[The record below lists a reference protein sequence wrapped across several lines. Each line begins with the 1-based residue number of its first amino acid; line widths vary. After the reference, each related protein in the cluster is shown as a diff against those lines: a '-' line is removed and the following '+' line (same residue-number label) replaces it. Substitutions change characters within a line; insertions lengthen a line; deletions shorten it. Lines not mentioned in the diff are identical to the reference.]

1 MVVLDF
7 SIVNVALPS
16 IERELHMPPDAV
28 QWIVTGYAISFG
40 GLLILG
46 GRAADLLG
54 RRRMFVAGLI
64 AFALAS
70 LAGGLAQD
78 PALLIAA
85 RVIQGAGAAI
95 VAPAALSLITT
106 SFPEGPKRTRAIGL
120 YGAISSV
127 GFVAGQVLGGVLVE
141 FTSWRAVF
149 LVNVPVGLA
158 AAALAPAILGSAKAT
173 SGPHRLDVRGA
184 LLITSAVTLVVFA
197 VSQGVILGWTSPL
210 VIAAIVGAA
219 AAAAGFLKA
228 ETKHPEP
235 LIRLSLLHR
244 TGLRNG
250 STLSFLLGL
259 WNGGEMLILSLY
271 LQQVLHESPLF
282 TGLAIAPQGV
292 VGFGMGLLGPR
303 LAGRIGIKRL
313 LVLTG
318 ASAAIGFAVLTRLP
332 AGGYSPVLL
341 VVMLIGLGTAGTAF
355 GSVVLASRGMAD
367 ADQGLVGGMIN
378 TSRQIGAAMGAAL
391 LPAVAESVSGAP
403 VSGDRAA
410 MLTAGLAALA
420 ATAVAWHAAHPYGQ
434 LRSAARFLCR
444 TERGSTAW
452 SGRGAPRRSATPTGI
467 RPGPRATGSRPPA
480 RPRPD
485 PRLLNPIPTMTA
497 RPPASCLGPTGSPK
511 NMTPAT
517 APTSGSMLRNAP
529 AISAETRLCPKAN
542 RVNGTRVPASA
553 SAATASTGP
562 GRAGIEG
569 APSATTLKASA
580 PSAAPR
586 NCTAVTAAGS
596 RPGSSRACA
605 TVNAA
610 DTSSETSTRPSPRT
624 LAPPPPPP
632 AVISATPPSEIAKPS
647 QASGRA
653 TVWCHSAAMT
663 ATSTGTA
670 PISRAA

>member
-54 RRRMFVAGLI
+54 RRRMFVIGLI

-78 PALLIAA
+78 PVLLIAA

-106 SFPEGPKRTRAIGL
+106 SFPEGAERTRAIGL

-127 GFVAGQVLGGVLVE
+127 GFVSGQVLGGVLVE

-158 AAALAPAILGSAKAT
+158 AAALAPAILGTAAKTTAKTT
-173 SGPHRLDVRGA
+173 SSTHRLDLRGA
-184 LLITSAVTLVVFA
+184 LLITSAVALIVFA
-197 VSQGVILGWTSPL
+197 VSQGVVLGWTSPL
-210 VIAAIVGAA
+210 VIAAVVAA
-219 AAAAGFLKA
+219 AIAAVAFGKA

-235 LIRLSLLHR
+235 LVRLDLLHR
-244 TGLRNG
+244 PGLRNG

-292 VGFGMGLLGPR
+292 VGFAMGMFGPR
-303 LAGRIGIKRL
+303 LARRMGIKRL
-313 LVLTG
+313 LVLT
-318 ASAAIGFAVLTRLP
+318 AAAAAIGFAVLTRLP

-341 VVMLIGLGTAGTAF
+341 VVTLIGLGPAGTAF

-367 ADQGLVGGMIN
+367 SDQGLVGGMIN
-378 TSRQIGAAMGAAL
+378 TSRQIGAAVGAAL
-391 LPAVAESVSGAP
+391 LPAVAEAVSAGNGQGPAG

-410 MLTAGLAALA
+410 MLAAGLAAVA
-420 ATAVAWHAAHPYGQ
+420 ATAVAWHAVHP
-434 LRSAARFLCR
+434 AWARVR
-444 TERGSTAW
+444 
-452 SGRGAPRRSATPTGI
+452 
-467 RPGPRATGSRPPA
+467 
-480 RPRPD
+480 
-485 PRLLNPIPTMTA
+485 
-497 RPPASCLGPTGSPK
+497 
-511 NMTPAT
+511 
-517 APTSGSMLRNAP
+517 
-529 AISAETRLCPKAN
+529 
-542 RVNGTRVPASA
+542 
-553 SAATASTGP
+553 TAS
-562 GRAGIEG
+562 
-569 APSATTLKASA
+569 
-580 PSAAPR
+580 
-586 NCTAVTAAGS
+586 
-596 RPGSSRACA
+596 
-605 TVNAA
+605 
-610 DTSSETSTRPSPRT
+610 
-624 LAPPPPPP
+624 
-632 AVISATPPSEIAKPS
+632 
-647 QASGRA
+647 
-653 TVWCHSAAMT
+653 
-663 ATSTGTA
+663 
-670 PISRAA
+670 

>member
-54 RRRMFVAGLI
+54 RRRMFVIGLI

-78 PALLIAA
+78 PLLLIAA

-106 SFPEGPKRTRAIGL
+106 SFPEGAERTRAIGL

-127 GFVAGQVLGGVLVE
+127 GFVSGQVLGGVLVQ

-158 AAALAPAILGSAKAT
+158 AAALAPIILGTAAKTAAKTT
-173 SGPHRLDVRGA
+173 SNTHRLDVRGA
-184 LLITSAVTLVVFA
+184 LLITSAIALIVFA
-197 VSQGVILGWTSPL
+197 VSQGVVLGWTSPL
-210 VIAAIVGAA
+210 VIAAVATAA
-219 AAAAGFLKA
+219 VATAAFMKA

-244 TGLRNG
+244 PGLRDG

-259 WNGGEMLILSLY
+259 WNGGELLILSLY

-292 VGFGMGLLGPR
+292 VGFAMGILGPR
-303 LAGRIGIKRL
+303 LAGRMGVKRL
-313 LVLTG
+313 LVLTA

-341 VVMLIGLGTAGTAF
+341 VVTLIGLGTAGTAF

-378 TSRQIGAAMGAAL
+378 TSRQIGAAVGAAL
-391 LPAVAESVSGAP
+391 LPAVAEAVSRGPAG

-410 MLTAGLAALA
+410 MLAAGLAAVA
-420 ATAVAWHAAHPYGQ
+420 ATAVAWHAAHH
-434 LRSAARFLCR
+434 
-444 TERGSTAW
+444 
-452 SGRGAPRRSATPTGI
+452 
-467 RPGPRATGSRPPA
+467 
-480 RPRPD
+480 
-485 PRLLNPIPTMTA
+485 
-497 RPPASCLGPTGSPK
+497 
-511 NMTPAT
+511 
-517 APTSGSMLRNAP
+517 
-529 AISAETRLCPKAN
+529 
-542 RVNGTRVPASA
+542 PASA
-553 SAATASTGP
+553 
-562 GRAGIEG
+562 RA
-569 APSATTLKASA
+569 
-580 PSAAPR
+580 R
-586 NCTAVTAAGS
+586 
-596 RPGSSRACA
+596 
-605 TVNAA
+605 TV
-610 DTSSETSTRPSPRT
+610 S
-624 LAPPPPPP
+624 
-632 AVISATPPSEIAKPS
+632 
-647 QASGRA
+647 
-653 TVWCHSAAMT
+653 
-663 ATSTGTA
+663 
-670 PISRAA
+670 